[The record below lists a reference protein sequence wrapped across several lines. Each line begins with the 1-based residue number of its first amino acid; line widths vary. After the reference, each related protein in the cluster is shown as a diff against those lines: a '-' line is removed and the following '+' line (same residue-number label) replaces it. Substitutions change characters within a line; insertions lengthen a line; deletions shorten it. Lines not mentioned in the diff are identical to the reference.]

1 MGLYAREYIEGR
13 LNDASDLEWQDPS
26 ERFDPLNIHRVVF
39 SIETIAA
46 FCIADAHYKT
56 KCRVVTLWNWKSYKR
71 GIANAN
77 NTAADPQTEA
87 AKN

>member
-1 MGLYAREYIEGR
+1 MGLYARGYIEGR

-56 KCRVVTLWNWKSYKR
+56 KCRVVTL
-71 GIANAN
+71 
-77 NTAADPQTEA
+77 
-87 AKN
+87 